1 MADGNTRWCR
11 IFNANDEIMAE
22 LTPEPVSAADQ
33 SPTGRREKGSSITR
47 VLEIIEAVS
56 QSDSP
61 PGPADLALK
70 LDIPR
75 ASIHRLIKQ
84 LIGEDFLQLDP
95 RGLLLPGDRL
105 HKLTLGVLYSNR
117 HKALRH
123 TILENLAH
131 RIGETCGIA
140 IPDGTQ
146 MTYIDRVQTNWP
158 LQINLPVGA
167 HVPLWCTA
175 TGKLYLGSLDELT
188 RSRMLQHLKLDRM
201 SRNTITG
208 VSALST
214 ALEQVRE
221 NDMGT
226 DDEEFID
233 GMVGCSVPIRDKR
246 GALIA
251 CLFTHAPVIR
261 KSFHELVASEPV
273 LRKAAAELTEV
284 LDPN

>member
-1 MADGNTRWCR
+1 MDDVERTRPGMPASPVINDG
-11 IFNANDEIMAE
+11 
-22 LTPEPVSAADQ
+22 PK
-33 SPTGRREKGSSITR
+33 RREKGSSITR

-56 QSDSP
+56 QSESP
-61 PGPADLALK
+61 PGAADLAWK
-70 LDIPR
+70 LNIPR

-84 LIGEDFLQLDP
+84 LIEEDFLQLDP

-123 TILENLAH
+123 IILENLAEH
-131 RIGETCGIA
+131 IGETCGIA

-146 MTYIDRVQTNWP
+146 MIYIDRVQANWP
-158 LQINLPVGA
+158 LQINLPIGA
-167 HVPLWCTA
+167 QVPLWCTS
-175 TGKLYLGSLDELT
+175 TGKLYLSSLDETT
-188 RSRMLQHLKLDRM
+188 RSQMLLHLKFKKVA
-201 SRNTITG
+201 RNTETNLPG
-208 VSALST
+208 LESAL
-214 ALEQVRE
+214 EKIRE

-233 GMVGCSVPIRDKR
+233 GMVGCSVPIRDKK

-261 KSFHELVASEPV
+261 KSFEELIKSETV
-273 LRKAAAELTEV
+273 LRKAAKELTNV
-284 LDPN
+284 LDPS